1 MSSIFY
7 GWWIVIAC
15 FLIAFYIGGACF
27 YGFTAFFEP
36 IVEEFGW
43 SYTQVSIAFSLR
55 GLEMGILAPIVGF
68 LVDRFGSRN
77 LALTGTLIV
86 GGALILLGVTSSL
99 VMFYGAFILLAL
111 GTSGCAS
118 TVLMTAVAQWFRK
131 NVGKAMGVVACGF
144 GAGGLLVPVIVRLI
158 DLHTWRTTL
167 IILGLGMWALGVPL
181 SFVICNRPEQYG
193 YFPDGTDPAEFSFS
207 HGNDA
212 QGDPTVREVLKSRNF
227 WMIGVTEAIRMMI
240 GMTVVTHV
248 MPYLSSI
255 GISRSSSAFVATSLP
270 LVSII
275 GRFGFGWLSDIFDKR
290 YVLAVAYFLLGIGTL
305 IFSSIHLTWLIFP
318 FLILFSPAFGG
329 ILSLRGAIVREYFGR
344 ASFGRV
350 IGLLLGLAAIGGVV
364 GPSAA
369 GWTFDNLGG
378 YRPIWFSFTGTTV
391 IALLLIL
398 RLEAPSRAQKTED
411 EMC

>member
-1 MSSIFY
+1 MFY

-55 GLEMGILAPIVGF
+55 GLEVGILSPIVGF
-68 LVDRFGSRN
+68 LVDRFGARN

-86 GGALILLGVTSSL
+86 GGALILLGLTSSL
-99 VMFYGAFILLAL
+99 LMFYGAFILLSL
-111 GTSGCAS
+111 GTSGCGS

-131 NVGKAMGVVACGF
+131 NVGKAMGVLACGF
-144 GAGGLLVPVIVRLI
+144 GAGGLLVPVIVRSI

-167 IILGLGMWALGVPL
+167 IILGLGMWVLGVPL
-181 SFVICNRPEQYG
+181 SFVIRNRPEKYG
-193 YFPDGTDPAEFSFS
+193 LFPDGTDPAGLSFS
-207 HGNDA
+207 QGNDV
-212 QGDPTVREVLKSRNF
+212 QGEPTAKEVLKSRNF
-227 WMIGVTEAIRMMI
+227 WVIGITEAIRMMI
-240 GMTVVTHV
+240 GMAVITHV

-255 GISRSSSAFVATSLP
+255 GISRSSSTFVATSLP
-270 LVSII
+270 LFSII

-290 YVLAVAYFLLGIGTL
+290 YVLAVAYLLLGVGIL
-305 IFSSIHLTWLIFP
+305 IFSSIHITWLIFP

-329 ILSLRGAIVREYFGR
+329 ILTLRGAMVREYFGR

-350 IGLLLGLAAIGGVV
+350 IGLLLGLAAVGGIA

-378 YRPIWFSFTGTTV
+378 YRPIWLFLTGTTV
-391 IALLLIL
+391 ISLILIL
-398 RLEAPSRAQKTED
+398 RLEAPPAENRG
-411 EMC
+411 